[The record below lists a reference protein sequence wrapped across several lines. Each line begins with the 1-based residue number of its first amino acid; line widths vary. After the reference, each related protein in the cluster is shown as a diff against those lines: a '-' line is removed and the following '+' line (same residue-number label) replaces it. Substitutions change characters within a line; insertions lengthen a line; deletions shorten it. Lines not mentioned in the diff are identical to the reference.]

1 MADAK
6 SLRMDAARKA
16 LAERGGQSVYPRT
29 VTKYSAE
36 GNLTADLQDGLK
48 PTLSSVRP
56 TSKATERLDKE
67 YDETRDLED
76 FQDLLNDFYDGK
88 FDKYRKEISDR
99 KYAGLG
105 SRNNFTNRSY
115 RSDMEEEDL
124 ELSRLVDRGSF
135 GDVRPEMAEIA
146 KQDADFIRQTEK
158 SVRDLTDL
166 ANDSKT
172 EKQKRQLRDRV
183 RDSLLGR

>member
-67 YDETRDLED
+67 
-76 FQDLLNDFYDGK
+76 
-88 FDKYRKEISDR
+88 
-99 KYAGLG
+99 
-105 SRNNFTNRSY
+105 
-115 RSDMEEEDL
+115 
-124 ELSRLVDRGSF
+124 
-135 GDVRPEMAEIA
+135 
-146 KQDADFIRQTEK
+146 
-158 SVRDLTDL
+158 
-166 ANDSKT
+166 
-172 EKQKRQLRDRV
+172 
-183 RDSLLGR
+183 